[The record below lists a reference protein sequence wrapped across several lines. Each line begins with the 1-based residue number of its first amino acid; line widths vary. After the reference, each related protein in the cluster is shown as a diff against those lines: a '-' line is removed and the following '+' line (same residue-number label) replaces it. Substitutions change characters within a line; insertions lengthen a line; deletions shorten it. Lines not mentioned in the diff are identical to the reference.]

1 MIRPGFLFS
10 ICFHAVVMALA
21 WFGLPELRKD
31 IEIPDTI
38 VMVDLVEVSDVTNAM
53 RKPAPPE
60 PKKPDPKKV
69 EEKPAPPPE
78 PPKPEPVKEAAP
90 PPEPPKPEPAPEPEE
105 VVVIK
110 EEPKKKEPKP
120 EPRPKPEPK
129 PVEKPKPKAP
139 ESLARVKV
147 RKKPKPPDAFAS
159 VLKTVEKLKAA
170 PKPKEQPEKKQP
182 TKAFDEQIAAAL
194 LSKNKIG
201 DNSKPVTISEID
213 LVRQQIRKCWS
224 VPAGAKDAQSM
235 QIEIRVNMRP
245 DGRTQSANLVS
256 KSRMSDPFYR
266 TMAESALRAVLN
278 PRCQPFKL
286 PPEKYASWNTLVL
299 NFDTKEMF
307 GQ

>member
-1 MIRPGFLFS
+1 MIRPGYLFS
-10 ICFHAVVMALA
+10 FCFHAVVILLA
-21 WFGLPELRKD
+21 WFGLPHIRKD

-38 VMVDLVEVSDVTNAM
+38 VMVDLVEVSDETNAM
-53 RKPAPPE
+53 RKPAPKDK
-60 PKKPDPKKV
+60 KKPEPKKV

-90 PPEPPKPEPAPEPEE
+90 VEQPKP
-105 VVVIK
+105 
-110 EEPKKKEPKP
+110 EPKP
-120 EPRPKPEPK
+120 EPEAEVVIKKEPEKKKPEPKKPEPK
-129 PVEKPKPKAP
+129 PVEKPRPKPPAA
-139 ESLARVKV
+139 LANIKV
-147 RKKPKPPDAFAS
+147 RKKPKAPDAFAS

-170 PKPKEQPEKKQP
+170 PKPEERPEAKKP

-194 LSKNKIG
+194 MSKNKIG
-201 DNSKPVTISEID
+201 DNSKPLTISEID

-235 QIEIRVNMRP
+235 QIEIRVAMNP
-245 DGRTQSANLVS
+245 DGRTQSAQLLS

-286 PPEKYASWNTLVL
+286 PPEKYSSWKTMVL